1 MNDDE
6 IAEFLNR
13 VTEAAHEVAAALTE
27 FFEDFAQ
34 AVLGPALAA
43 AADGIATVLRDFWRN
58 MPPGVRAWARRRI
71 AYSGRVYAGRRVS
84 LRFAPG

>member
-1 MNDDE
+1 MNE
-6 IAEFLNR
+6 EAFAEFLNR
-13 VTEAAHEVAAALTE
+13 ATEAAHNAAAALAA
-27 FFEDFAQ
+27 FFDDVAQ
-34 AVLGPALAA
+34 ATRPLVDA
-43 AADGIATVLRDFWRN
+43 IATIVRDFWRG